1 MKWAIKVSNV
11 SKLYKLGLI
20 GSRTIQDDLKS
31 YWYSLRGKKNP
42 FLKIAEENIRDSEGG
57 DYIFALKGIDLEIKK
72 GEVIGIIGKNGS
84 GKSTLLKL
92 LSRVT
97 KPSTGQIEINGRIAS
112 LLEVGTGF
120 HPELTGKENIFLN
133 GAILGMTKNEIK
145 KKIHKIIEFS
155 GCQRYIETPIKRYSS
170 GMHVRLA
177 FAVAAF
183 LEPDILIVDE
193 VLAVGDAEFQ
203 KRAIGKMKDVSSRS
217 GRTVLFVSH
226 NMSAIKNL
234 CDRAILLDKGKITF
248 IGETDKTVKKYLDTE
263 NNFSISKNFS
273 KLSNENI
280 KILDFKVSPLNGNL
294 ISINSGILF
303 ELDFYCKIPNI
314 ILDVTYEL
322 KNYEDVVVFHK
333 GVIIT
338 NEMNSKIG
346 KYNLKSQISSYFLNA
361 GTYRLKINFGKN
373 QQIVLMAV
381 EQFYKFTVNNN
392 SLGLNNSVL
401 PGITSPE
408 LKSKIHFSNE
418 ME

>member
-1 MKWAIKVSNV
+1 M
-11 SKLYKLGLI
+11 
-20 GSRTIQDDLKS
+20 
-31 YWYSLRGKKNP
+31 
-42 FLKIAEENIRDSEGG
+42 
-57 DYIFALKGIDLEIKK
+57 
-72 GEVIGIIGKNGS
+72 
-84 GKSTLLKL
+84 
-92 LSRVT
+92 
-97 KPSTGQIEINGRIAS
+97 
-112 LLEVGTGF
+112 
-120 HPELTGKENIFLN
+120 
-133 GAILGMTKNEIK
+133 
-145 KKIHKIIEFS
+145 
-155 GCQRYIETPIKRYSS
+155 
-170 GMHVRLA
+170 
-177 FAVAAF
+177 
-183 LEPDILIVDE
+183 
-193 VLAVGDAEFQ
+193 
-203 KRAIGKMKDVSSRS
+203 
-217 GRTVLFVSH
+217 
-226 NMSAIKNL
+226 
-234 CDRAILLDKGKITF
+234 
-248 IGETDKTVKKYLDTE
+248 
-263 NNFSISKNFS
+263 
-273 KLSNENI
+273 
-280 KILDFKVSPLNGNL
+280 NGNL